1 MSHLR
6 RLVPSVVLALALV
19 GCAHQASVVDP
30 SAQKTAAS
38 SPAWYGDLHALAEEA
53 AAARGVRLTVA
64 FEVMALDD
72 ADFFKSYREFSKSKN
87 QALMAE
93 LAATMKA
100 FSFAGKAVLV
110 DPATSGQL
118 KDVQNEQLLAF
129 YHFES
134 HRLYVRANLPKVLA
148 LADDETRT
156 SILAHEVGHA
166 LQDQLGV
173 ASNVPTTFDA
183 ALARRAVLEG
193 DASLTATLVLAKR
206 HHVTPSRA
214 VERVRISTSMLTD
227 EQLLEVGGLASG
239 LLSATPLVRE
249 VFVFPYLRG
258 QRFIADLFHAGGLSL
273 VDAVVKNPPQ
283 RSDAILFPQRF
294 LNGRPAKLGQ
304 SALKQRVGALLLRML
319 FEQCFPAQAKSYV
332 SWLDQHYVDDG
343 FQAEGG
349 QLEWATVWAPAEPG
363 TKKLFERAAVGDV
376 DPEAAPNEVV
386 SSLISCLGLKR
397 SDFATAQQGEVVGL
411 AAKTADNE
419 AAAKRVATTGRAPP
433 TDSAFGD
440 KTVRPPQLALA
451 YRAAGPGVTQA
462 SGWSHQRLGLRLTF
476 KPGEQERPNPGASLT
491 LLAPDRSL
499 LLALFVDEP
508 PKQKTNDAFFNGVLG
523 GFASG
528 GKGLPPGFSLATKH
542 DWVTLAPPR
551 DTVVETKTSFEGP
564 HGEVHL
570 RARVLPMCDS
580 QASVNLV
587 AVSYTAEGDQTVER
601 WFADFES
608 ASASPPLCLEP

>member
-1 MSHLR
+1 MSLR
-6 RLVPSVVLALALV
+6 RLVPCVWVALAA
-19 GCAHQASVVDP
+19 CAHQAAVAP
-30 SAQKTAAS
+30 SAPKAS
-38 SPAWYGDLHALAEEA
+38 APSSAWYGDLHALAEEA
-53 AAARGVRLTVA
+53 AAARGLRLTVA
-64 FEVMALDD
+64 FEVRPLDD
-72 ADFFKSYREFSKSKN
+72 ADFFTSYREFSKSKN
-87 QALMAE
+87 QALMTE
-93 LAATMKA
+93 LTATLKA
-100 FSFAGKAVLV
+100 FSFTGKPMLF

-134 HRLYVRANLPKVLA
+134 HRLYVRATLPKVLA
-148 LADDETRT
+148 TADDETRA

-173 ASNVPTTFDA
+173 SSNIPTTFDA

-206 HHVTPSRA
+206 HHITPTRA

-227 EQLLEVGGLASG
+227 EQLLEIGGLASG

-258 QRFIADLFHAGGLSL
+258 QRFIADLFQAGGLSL

-283 RSDAILFPQRF
+283 RSDAILFPQRY
-294 LNGRPAKLGQ
+294 LSGRPAKLGPGP
-304 SALKQRVGALLLRML
+304 LKQRVGALLLRML
-319 FEQCFPAQAKSYV
+319 FEQCFPTQAKSYV
-332 SWLDQHYVDDG
+332 AWLDRHYVDDG
-343 FQAEGG
+343 FRAEPG
-349 QLEWATVWAPAEPG
+349 QLEWATVWAQAEPG
-363 TKKLFERAAVGDV
+363 AKKLFERAAAGDV
-376 DPEAAPNEVV
+376 DPDAAPTEVV
-386 SSLISCLGLKR
+386 GSLVSCLGLKR
-397 SDFATAQQGEVVGL
+397 ADYETAQQGEVLGL
-411 AAKTADNE
+411 AAKTAE
-419 AAAKRVATTGRAPP
+419 PAAAAKRLAATARAAP
-433 TDSAFGD
+433 TEPADTAQS
-440 KTVRPPQLALA
+440 VRPPQLALA
-451 YRAAGPGVTQA
+451 YRAAGPGLTQA
-462 SGWSHQRLGLRLTF
+462 GTWSHQRLGLRLALQ
-476 KPGEQERPNPGASLT
+476 PGEQERPNPGASLT

-528 GKGLPPGFSLATKH
+528 GKGLPAGFSLATKH
-542 DWVTLAPPR
+542 SWVTLAAPR
-551 DTVVETKTSFEGP
+551 DGVVETATSFESP

-587 AVSYTAEGDQTVER
+587 ALSYSTGGDQTVER
-601 WFADFES
+601 WFAAFES
-608 ASASPPLCLEP
+608 DGANPPLCLEP